1 MKDPAVEYIDTIIDF
16 FYQRAIV
23 KSMFDKNDQSGVHI
37 GLKRLRKIQ
46 EKIIK
51 ETNDVFDLTTTEL
64 K

>member
-23 KSMFDKNDQSGVHI
+23 KSMFDKNDKSGVHI
-37 GLKRLRKIQ
+37 GLERLRKIQ